1 MEKDIGKKKL
11 QQHPEKEAVTMCI
24 LAEELENRGRAKDLV
39 AGRAEGKVEGKAEA
53 VVELLEEYG
62 AVPEWL
68 RERIMQET
76 SLDCFRSWLKLS
88 ARVESIEEFIE
99 KSDIMSK

>member
-24 LAEELENRGRAKDLV
+24 LAEELENRGRAKGLV